1 MKKKLLPIVAIT
13 LLSFSFGNAQTQ
25 RTSLYEEWTGETCP
39 PCAFYNPGITTLVES
54 NQTPARKVILLR
66 YQVAI
71 PSAPTS
77 PTSLYQ
83 QNPTEP
89 TARQNFY
96 VPAAGKFAPQGR
108 LNGKAF
114 GTGSNAGSVTLIDQ
128 TEIDNAYIVDAP
140 FGMTLTHKL
149 TAGLDSVK
157 IKYSINAAQAF
168 STNNP
173 LKLRMA
179 ICEHEIEYDV
189 QPGSNGE
196 KNFEWV
202 MRKMVPN
209 VTGTALAATWTA
221 GQTLTDSFTVALP
234 TYIWDKNEV
243 SVVAFVQED
252 KPSPGPTITRDIH
265 QSAYSPNQ
273 PLALDASAYG
283 SNLEGVTCATT
294 VNPRFIFRNT
304 GATTLT
310 SATIDYTLN
319 GGTTQSLT
327 WTGSLLAGDTTSIA
341 IPTISGL
348 AIGSSNSLVLKVK
361 LPNGAVDNNTIK
373 DSKTAS
379 FKVLPA
385 ASNAATLSQNFLTT
399 TFPPTNW
406 TVVNKTVPGWSRSAA
421 GNAGIGSAKIDFY
434 NIPAGGVNELLIEN
448 QDFTGAS
455 NSTITF
461 DVASAPYSATSPEAD
476 ELKVDVSDN
485 CGTTWTTVYQKSGAT
500 LNTTAA
506 VTAAFTPATA
516 NQWRAET
523 VSLPAFTNPSNVIVK
538 FVATSDY
545 GNNTYVDNIQLNKVL
560 SISKVAAIEINNLDV
575 FPNPAKDN
583 LQLKFTTVNPKPTE
597 MKIFNALGKL
607 VRTQQLDK
615 LSVGLNKLT
624 IDVKDLST
632 GVYSVQLNQN
642 DFTVSKSF
650 VVQQ

>member
-1 MKKKLLPIVAIT
+1 MKKKLLPIVAIS

-96 VPAAGKFAPQGR
+96 IPGAGKFAPQGR

-114 GTGSNAGSVTLIDQ
+114 GSGSNAGDVSLIDQ

-149 TAGLDSVK
+149 NTTLDSVK

-168 STNNP
+168 TTNNP

-209 VTGTALAATWTA
+209 TSGKTLAATWTN
-221 GQTLTDSFTVALP
+221 GQVLTDSITVALP

-243 SVVAFVQED
+243 SVVAFIQED
-252 KPSPGPTITRDIH
+252 KPSPGPSVIRDIH
-265 QSAYSPNQ
+265 QSAYSINQ
-273 PLALDASAYG
+273 PLALDVSAVS
-283 SNLEGVTCATT
+283 SNLASVTCATT
-294 VNPRFIFRNT
+294 VNSRFIFKNT

-310 SATIDYTLN
+310 SVTIDYALN
-319 GGTTQSLT
+319 SAATQSLV
-327 WTGSLLAGDTTSIA
+327 WTGSIANGDTASVA

-361 LPNGAVDNNTIK
+361 LPNGLVDNNTIK
-373 DSKTAS
+373 DSKTIG

-385 ASNAATLSQNFLTT
+385 ASNVASLAQNFLAA

-406 TVVNKTVPGWSRSAA
+406 TVLNNTPAAWSRSAA
-421 GNAGIGSAKIDFY
+421 GNAGAGSAKIDFY

-448 QDFTGAS
+448 QDFTGAV
-455 NSTITF
+455 NPTITF
-461 DVASAPYSATSPEAD
+461 DVASAPYSAASPEAD
-476 ELKVDVSDN
+476 ELKVDVSEN
-485 CGTTWTTVYQKSGAT
+485 CGTTWTTVFQKSGAT
-500 LNTTAA
+500 LNTAPA
-506 VTAAFTPATA
+506 IISAFIPTSAS
-516 NQWRAET
+516 QWRAET
-523 VSLPAFTNPSNVIVK
+523 VSLPTFTNPSNVIVK
-538 FVATSDY
+538 FVGTSDY

-560 SISKVAAIEINNLDV
+560 SINKLAALEINNLDV

-583 LQLKFTTVNPKPTE
+583 LQLKFTTVNPKQTE

-607 VRTQQLDK
+607 VRTQTLDK
-615 LSVGLNKLT
+615 LSIGLNKLT
-624 IDVKDLST
+624 IDIKDLST